1 MGFDTFATNLR
12 ADLLTDALNW
22 TNDFLPIIALV
33 FGLVTFGVA
42 LSIIRKFL

>member
-1 MGFDTFATNLR
+1 MGFSTFATNLR
-12 ADLLTDALNW
+12 TELLGDALNW

-42 LSIIRKFL
+42 LTIIRKFI